1 MVCLS
6 LLSFRKRCF
15 NSWQGVRL
23 LPLLGQCCYRVRQH
37 PDLILAHL
45 FPLLEVGQLLSVGLG
60 KLFDESTDVVMT
72 SKGGR

>member
-1 MVCLS
+1 MGGLS

-15 NSWQGVRL
+15 NFWQGVRL

-45 FPLLEVGQLLSVGLG
+45 FPLLEVGQLLSVRLG
-60 KLFDESTDVVMT
+60 KLFSESTNVVIT
-72 SKGGR
+72 SQGDR

>member
-1 MVCLS
+1 MP
-6 LLSFRKRCF
+6 SFRKRCF
-15 NSWQGVRL
+15 NFWQGVRL
-23 LPLLGQCCYRVRQH
+23 LPLLGQCGYRVRQH

-45 FPLLEVGQLLSVGLG
+45 LPLLGVGQLLSIGLG